1 MLLLPT
7 QTPVGSSDLKT
18 KMASFAFDVFYI
30 YIFLLHKFSFGNYT
44 ALYQTILNSINLC
57 LHFLSSV
64 TFKHSTWRSLFSQ
77 KYYLI
82 IYHVH
87 ISTICFFKTGTA
99 TWLYA
104 WNVCDSF
111 YYAFD
116 HSTSKFIIYLTKQ
129 CISFAIDKTLF
140 FILYCLLRDCDKLL

>member
-1 MLLLPT
+1 MILLPT

-64 TFKHSTWRSLFSQ
+64 TFKHRHLTLFVFTKILPNNIPCTHLHLILFKNCHINLTLRLKRLRFFLFCIWSLNI
-77 KYYLI
+77 KVYYL
-82 IYHVH
+82 
-87 ISTICFFKTGTA
+87 
-99 TWLYA
+99 L
-104 WNVCDSF
+104 N
-111 YYAFD
+111 
-116 HSTSKFIIYLTKQ
+116 
-129 CISFAIDKTLF
+129 
-140 FILYCLLRDCDKLL
+140 